1 MITAQS
7 ITKKYGSL
15 EVLKGI
21 DFCANEKE
29 IISIVGASGAG
40 KSTLLQILGSLSKP
54 DSGKVLIDY
63 TDIFSLSADKL
74 SDFRNRHIGFVFQFH
89 HLLPEFRKSCANP
102 GVHTR

>member
-7 ITKKYGSL
+7 ITKRYGSL

-21 DFCANEKE
+21 DFCAKERE

-54 DSGKVLIDY
+54 DSGKVLIDN
-63 TDIFSLSADKL
+63 TDIAKKL
-74 SDFRNRHIGFVFQFH
+74 KELIR
-89 HLLPEFRKSCANP
+89 
-102 GVHTR
+102 